1 MKEIQ
6 QKQNFLFYYDFLLV
20 EYYYKKTLNVS
31 CRMDTTVGKKK
42 PKHKE

>member
-20 EYYYKKTLNVS
+20 EYYYKKNITI
-31 CRMDTTVGKKK
+31 KKL
-42 PKHKE
+42 